1 MPLISTGKELTMK
14 LKIKLMPP
22 YCKKGDPD
30 EHVLHIKEESI
41 DLQQLAGYLSREWDH
56 TLNFALFD
64 DSEMLTAEFMVNGRH
79 ASLDTVIK
87 EGDLVTVIP
96 YICGG

>member
-1 MPLISTGKELTMK
+1 MK
-14 LKIKLMPP
+14 LIIKLMPP

-30 EHVLHIKEESI
+30 ERVLQIKEESI
-41 DLQQLAGYLSREWDH
+41 DLQQLAGYLSREWGD

-64 DSEMLTAEFMVNGRH
+64 GSDMLTAEFMVNGRH
-79 ASLDTVIK
+79 ASLDTVVK